1 MLELAKQLKDAN
13 SLMFFAR
20 GNNYATAL
28 EAALKVRAG
37 YECFCLLCLAHSAL
51 LVDLCFA
58 VRTRLLIARRQGLQG
73 ASGESVVPSLDR
85 AGSAFACRCFVLQC
99 KEVALIH
106 SEGILAGEMKHGP
119 LALVDEHLP
128 IVVVA
133 TRDSMY
139 AKMESVIQQL
149 LARNAKLVIVCTAGD
164 ENMKQYVEGHDCKL
178 IEVRWGALVKLFVGA
193 GRCILVESTW

>member
-1 MLELAKQLKDAN
+1 MAPAQWDRKH
-13 SLMFFAR
+13 STFA
-20 GNNYATAL
+20 
-28 EAALKVRAG
+28 
-37 YECFCLLCLAHSAL
+37 LCS
-51 LVDLCFA
+51 
-58 VRTRLLIARRQGLQG
+58 
-73 ASGESVVPSLDR
+73 
-85 AGSAFACRCFVLQC
+85 LQC

-139 AKMESVIQQL
+139 HKMESVIQQL

-178 IEVRWGALVKLFVGA
+178 IEVRQGLNRTCGSLNLLPWRHRYGCHTVWVGSAVWFWLNINTQLTCIIAQA
-193 GRCILVESTW
+193 GIVLLLCCLDSAD

>member
-1 MLELAKQLKDAN
+1 
-13 SLMFFAR
+13 
-20 GNNYATAL
+20 
-28 EAALKVRAG
+28 
-37 YECFCLLCLAHSAL
+37 
-51 LVDLCFA
+51 
-58 VRTRLLIARRQGLQG
+58 
-73 ASGESVVPSLDR
+73 
-85 AGSAFACRCFVLQC
+85 
-99 KEVALIH
+99 VALIH

-139 AKMESVIQQL
+139 LKMESVLQQL

-178 IEVRWGALVKLFVGA
+178 IEVRQQSRQYMLLLELALGLLFQGIDMA
-193 GRCILVESTW
+193 ATWCARAH

>member
-1 MLELAKQLKDAN
+1 MFAFAILADL
-13 SLMFFAR
+13 LMF
-20 GNNYATAL
+20 
-28 EAALKVRAG
+28 
-37 YECFCLLCLAHSAL
+37 LL
-51 LVDLCFA
+51 
-58 VRTRLLIARRQGLQG
+58 
-73 ASGESVVPSLDR
+73 
-85 AGSAFACRCFVLQC
+85 LQC

-139 AKMESVIQQL
+139 HKMESVIQQL
-149 LARNAKLVIVCTAGD
+149 LARSAKLVIVCTAGD

-178 IEVRWGALVKLFVGA
+178 IEVSRGPWLFVMQVD
-193 GRCILVESTW
+193 LVLRPLQDGWAWCGWAHQRDVG